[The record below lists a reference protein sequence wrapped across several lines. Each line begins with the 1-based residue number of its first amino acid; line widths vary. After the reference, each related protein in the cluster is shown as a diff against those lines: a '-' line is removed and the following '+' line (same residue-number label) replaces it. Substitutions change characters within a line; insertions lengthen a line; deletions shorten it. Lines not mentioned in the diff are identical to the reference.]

1 MPATVNQLLNNLIEK
16 AREKARNASAAIQV
30 SL

>member
-1 MPATVNQLLNNLIEK
+1 MGVALARATDIEK
-16 AREKARNASAAIQV
+16 AREKAKNASAAIQV